1 VIVLAGRRAE
11 VDRLNSAC
19 QHLLAARGRLG
30 PGRLQVEDLQLGV
43 GDRVMC
49 GRNAITQLGVANGTR
64 GTIIAVDP
72 QARTLTIHLD
82 GKDARLGPA
91 YRRVVRS

>member
-1 VIVLAGRRAE
+1 
-11 VDRLNSAC
+11 
-19 QHLLAARGRLG
+19 
-30 PGRLQVEDLQLGV
+30 
-43 GDRVMC
+43 MC